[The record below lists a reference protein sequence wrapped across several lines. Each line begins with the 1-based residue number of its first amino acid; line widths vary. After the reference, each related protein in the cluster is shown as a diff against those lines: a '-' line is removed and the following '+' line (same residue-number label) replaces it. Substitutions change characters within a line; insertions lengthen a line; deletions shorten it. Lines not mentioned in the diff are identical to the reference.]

1 MSLKAYS
8 GGAGCGKTYSV
19 VNEVKQYLGEHP
31 FQLNQRLLALTFM
44 HGARHRL
51 NHQLGSI
58 AEIRGRFEA
67 MTIDSFAFQIC
78 TRWSRRITL
87 SGREIPQSNDFERM
101 CDTANY
107 LLSSA
112 DVQHWVQAS
121 FPIIIVDEA
130 QDLLINRL
138 EIVQKLSNFSHV
150 ILAYDDYQCLNTH
163 NRPVAIN
170 EWIIDKCEPNILEG
184 SRRTQVNQLLT
195 AANRLRTGQSLSHL
209 GAQFRIVPCPVRRKV
224 APGLAGFQ
232 VGTEIIRGGKC
243 AILTPSSK
251 SPFTRSIIDYLCTT
265 PIPRLNLQRQ
275 NIYWESEE
283 DSFLAI
289 LKTRFENL
297 PQVNLENC
305 IQLLVEFQDNPII
318 NQLLTSFKRR
328 FSLTSNDY
336 LPSNILV
343 EIIDRVF
350 SQSRAF
356 RIRHFSGIPAMTIQQ
371 AKNREFDRV
380 VIIWPF
386 EVPNDVDY
394 RRRLLYNAIT
404 RAKQSCIIILQNE
417 SQLLQAPFITLP

>member
-51 NHQLGSI
+51 NHQLSSI

-87 SGREIPQSNDFERM
+87 SGREIPQSNDFEGM
-101 CDTANY
+101 CDTANF
-107 LLSSA
+107 LLSSV
-112 DVQHWVQAS
+112 DIQHWVQAS

-150 ILAYDDYQCLNTH
+150 ILAYDDYQCLNKS

-209 GAQFRIVPCPVRRKV
+209 GADFRIVICPARSNV
-224 APGLAGFQ
+224 APGLAGYN

-243 AILTPSSK
+243 AILTPNSK
-251 SPFTRSIIDYLCTT
+251 TPFPRSIVDYLSTT
-265 PIPRLNLQRQ
+265 AITSLHMRPQ

-283 DSFLAI
+283 DSFVAV
-289 LKTRFENL
+289 LKLRFEHM
-297 PQVNLENC
+297 PEASFENC
-305 IQLLVEFQDNPII
+305 KDILGEFQDSSIL
-318 NQLLTSFKRR
+318 NQLLTAFKRR
-328 FSLTSNDY
+328 FSLTSNEF

-350 SQSRAF
+350 SQSKAF
-356 RIRHFSGIPAMTIQQ
+356 RIRHASGIPAMTIQQ

-380 VIIWPF
+380 VVIWPF
-386 EVPNDVDY
+386 QIPADVDY

-404 RAKQSCIIILQNE
+404 RAKESCIIILQNR
-417 SQLLQAPFITLP
+417 SQLQEAPFIALP